1 MVVRST
7 SPLPSLSP
15 MGKLFVVPTPIGN
28 LKDITLRSL
37 EVLKEV
43 RVIVCEDT
51 RRTLKLL
58 NHYEIRGKKLISHY
72 EPKERKTLP
81 KILSIL
87 EEEDVALVTDA
98 GMPAI
103 SDPGYLLIRECI
115 ERGIGVEV
123 LPGPSA
129 LITALV
135 GSGLPTDSFYF
146 GGFLPRKGLKK
157 FLLELDRFKDTTL
170 LFFESPHRLL
180 KTLSVMAE
188 VIPSSQ
194 VCVARELSKV
204 HEEYIRGTPRQII
217 EVFKG
222 RGGVVK
228 GEVVLV
234 LRLEG

>member
-1 MVVRST
+1 
-7 SPLPSLSP
+7 
-15 MGKLFVVPTPIGN
+15 MGKLYVVPTPIGN

-43 RVIVCEDT
+43 RVIACEDT
-51 RRTLKLL
+51 RRTLILL
-58 NHYEIRGKKLISHY
+58 NHYDIKGKKLIPHY

-87 EEEDVALVTDA
+87 EKEDVALVTDA

-115 ERGIGVEV
+115 EKGIEVEV

-129 LITALV
+129 VITAVV
-135 GSGLPTDSFYF
+135 GSGFPTDSFYF

-157 FLLELDRFKDTTL
+157 FLLGLERFTDTTL
-170 LFFESPHRLL
+170 IFFESPHRIM
-180 KTLSVMAE
+180 KSLSVIAK
-188 VIPSSQ
+188 VFPRAR
-194 VCVARELSKV
+194 VCVARELTKV
-204 HEEYIRGTPRQII
+204 HEEYIRGTPE
-217 EVFKG
+217 EVTEAFKG